1 MSGLSEFLGD
11 SVRPVEVELRGADV
25 SPLQLRDDPVAEAL
39 HQPLPL
45 ADLLGH
51 LAQLAAQREAFGDRV
66 GRDDD
71 GRPALERVRERGA
84 VAGAAGKLDSL
95 PAERVTP
102 PPRGIVSKRPRET
115 GEQPDPELD
124 AVLAEHGQTLLE
136 QRHEP
141 DVVRRSSPD
150 DAPAIA

>member
-25 SPLQLRDDPVAEAL
+25 SPLQLRDDPVA
-39 HQPLPL
+39 
-45 ADLLGH
+45 D
-51 LAQLAAQREAFGDRV
+51 
-66 GRDDD
+66 
-71 GRPALERVRERGA
+71 
-84 VAGAAGKLDSL
+84 AAGKLDSL

-102 PPRGIVSKRPRET
+102 PPRGFVSKRPRET

-150 DAPAIA
+150 DAPAIAS

>member
-25 SPLQLRDDPVAEAL
+25 SPLQLRDDPVAKAL

-66 GRDDD
+66 RSDDD
-71 GRPALERVRERGA
+71 GRTALERVRERAA
-84 VAGAAGKLDSL
+84 VAGSAGKGDSL
-95 PAERVTP
+95 PAQHVATRT
-102 PPRGIVSKRPRET
+102 GGLVSKRPRET

-124 AVLAEHGQTLLE
+124 AVLAERGQTLLE
-136 QRHEP
+136 QR
-141 DVVRRSSPD
+141 
-150 DAPAIA
+150 